1 MSWLLALPIAIP
13 FVTAVAAYLFRHGN
27 EGKWISLAGSIAS
40 LIASAALMSAVLSE
54 GVIAGQMSNWDAPFG
69 ITLVADY
76 LSAVMVVITAITGLA
91 TAIYAMGEIEERLER
106 LGYHALFQVLIGGVT
121 GAFLTGDL
129 FNLYVWFEVML
140 IASFCLLVLGGS
152 KQQLDAGIK
161 YVALNLVSTL
171 VFLSGIGLLYGLT
184 GTLNMADLRGAV
196 AEVENQ
202 GLVTVI
208 AMMFMVGFGVKAAV
222 FPLFFWLPASYHTPS
237 FAVSAVFAGLLTK
250 VGVYALMRMF
260 TLVFVG
266 DVGFTHE
273 ILIWVSALTM
283 LTGVLGAAA
292 QTDFR
297 KILSFHI
304 ISQIGY
310 MTLGLALFT
319 PLALMGGVFYLV
331 HHIIV
336 KANLFLVAGV
346 ADKLTGG
353 TDLNRIGGLY
363 KSSPWLAALFIVP
376 AFSLAGFPPLSGFWA
391 KYLIV
396 MASIE
401 LQEWVIVFVALFV
414 GLLTIFSMTKIWGMA
429 FWKPH
434 PEGIEPTPDRVPAR
448 IRIPM
453 MIPIVG
459 LAAMTVLIGLFPEPF
474 VQFAEVS
481 AAQLLN
487 PALYVETVLGAM
499 AEGAQ

>member
-1 MSWLLALPIAIP
+1 MSWVLVMPIAVP
-13 FVTAVAAYLFRHGN
+13 FVTAVVAYLARNYPAGR
-27 EGKWISLAGSIAS
+27 WISLAGSALS
-40 LIASAALMSAVLSE
+40 LVASAVLMVAVLNE
-54 GVIAGQMSNWDAPFG
+54 GVVAAQMSNWNAPFG

-91 TAIYAMGEIEERLER
+91 TAIYALGEIPEETES
-106 LGYHALFQVLIGGVT
+106 LGFYALFQVLIAGVT

-140 IASFCLLVLGGS
+140 IASFSLLVIGGG
-152 KQQLDAGIK
+152 KERLDAGIK

-171 VFLSGIGLLYGLT
+171 VFLSGIGLLYGVT
-184 GTLNMADLRGAV
+184 GTLNMADLREAV
-196 AEVENQ
+196 ANAENQ
-202 GLVTVI
+202 GLITVI

-222 FPLFFWLPASYHTPS
+222 FPLFFWLPASYHTPY
-237 FAVSAVFAGLLTK
+237 FTISAVFAGLLTK

-273 ILIWVSALTM
+273 ILIWVSLLTM
-283 LTGVLGAAA
+283 FTGVIGAAA
-292 QTDFR
+292 QSDFR

-336 KANLFLVAGV
+336 KANLFFVAGL
-346 ADKLTGG
+346 AKQYAGS

-363 KSSPWLAALFIVP
+363 KSAPLLAALFIIP

-396 MASIE
+396 KAALE
-401 LQEWVIVFVALFV
+401 LDAWFIAFVSLLV

-434 PEGIEPTPDRVPAR
+434 PDGIDPTPDRAPAR
-448 IRIPM
+448 VTLAM
-453 MIPIVG
+453 MIPIIA
-459 LAAMTVLIGLFPEPF
+459 LASMTIVIGFYPEPF
-474 VQFAEVS
+474 VQFAQT
-481 AAQLLN
+481 AAEQLLD
-487 PALYVETVLGAM
+487 PSDYVTTVLGV
-499 AEGAQ
+499 QP